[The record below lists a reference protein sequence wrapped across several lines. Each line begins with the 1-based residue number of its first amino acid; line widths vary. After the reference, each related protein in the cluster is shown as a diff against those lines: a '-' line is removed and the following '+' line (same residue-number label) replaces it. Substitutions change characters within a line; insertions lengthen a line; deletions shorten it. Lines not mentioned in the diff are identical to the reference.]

1 MNNKKDFSKK
11 KVYNNFFLNNQEKDL
26 IFILKK
32 LHRLNNE
39 LGDDVEP
46 YHKFI
51 ENMSCYYKNILV
63 SFKNSN
69 HSL

>member
-26 IFILKK
+26 IFTLKK

-39 LGDDVEP
+39 LGNDNES
-46 YHKFI
+46 YQEFI
-51 ENMSCYYKNILV
+51 ENMSCYYKDILV
-63 SFKNSN
+63 SFKYPN